1 MGQGWT
7 GRRAS
12 LGLLVA
18 LGLAMMAAA
27 APASAQSQP
36 TQNETTE
43 DRFIEAWTL
52 RCLPATESQPRTC
65 RMVQSA
71 VASEGGQRLLLVAV
85 GRFGPERLLGAVISV
100 PIGVRLPPGISLWVD
115 DRKPWKFPFERCTPG
130 GCQVRALLNEELL
143 QSLKTGL
150 VGRVTFQGA
159 DGQPITVD
167 FSLKGFTAALS
178 ELP

>member
-43 DRFIEAWTL
+43 DRLIEDWTL

-65 RMVQSA
+65 YMVQGA
-71 VASEGGQRLLLVAV
+71 VAREGGQRLLQVAV
-85 GRFGPERLLGAVISV
+85 GRFGTERLLGAIISV
-100 PIGVRLPPGISLWVD
+100 PIGVRLPPGISLWAD
-115 DRKPWKFPFERCTPG
+115 DRKPWEFPFERCTPG
-130 GCQVRALLNEELL
+130 SCQVHTVLHEELL

-150 VGRVTFQGA
+150 VGRVTFQDA
-159 DGQPITVD
+159 AGQPITVD